1 MDIPQLIYPFIKLM
15 GCFHFLAI
23 MNNAPKNIC
32 VGFPSDSVV
41 KNPPAVQETRQTQV
55 RFLGQEDPLEKEMAA
70 RSSILTWRI
79 PWTAAWWAAVH
90 GVAKSW
96 TRLKLLSTAHTAHKH
111 LCTLLFVFSKK
122 LCIFSVWL
130 CWVFVTARALLYC
143 REWGLLSSY
152 GAQASHCSGSSC
164 CRAWALGCVGFSSC
178 GSRVL
183 GCRLGSCGEWA

>member
-1 MDIPQLIYPFIKLM
+1 MWHVAFSNRLLSLSTMFSRSIQFIACISTIQEKFIPSHCQGIVNHMDIPQLIYPFIKLM

-41 KNPPAVQETRQTQV
+41 KNPPAVQETRRQTRV

-130 CWVFVTARALLYC
+130 CWVFVTARALL
-143 REWGLLSSY
+143 
-152 GAQASHCSGSSC
+152 
-164 CRAWALGCVGFSSC
+164 
-178 GSRVL
+178 
-183 GCRLGSCGEWA
+183 

>member
-41 KNPPAVQETRQTQV
+41 KNPPAVQETRQTRV

-96 TRLKLLSTAHTAHKH
+96 TRLKLLSTAHKH
-111 LCTLLFVFSKK
+111 LRTLLFVFSKK

-130 CWVFVTARALLYC
+130 CWVFVTARALLYLQ
-143 REWGLLSSY
+143 RVGAALKLWGT
-152 GAQASHCSGSSC
+152 
-164 CRAWALGCVGFSSC
+164 GFSLQWLLLLQGM
-178 GSRVL
+178 GSRVRGL
-183 GCRLGSCGEWA
+183 QQLRVTGSRL